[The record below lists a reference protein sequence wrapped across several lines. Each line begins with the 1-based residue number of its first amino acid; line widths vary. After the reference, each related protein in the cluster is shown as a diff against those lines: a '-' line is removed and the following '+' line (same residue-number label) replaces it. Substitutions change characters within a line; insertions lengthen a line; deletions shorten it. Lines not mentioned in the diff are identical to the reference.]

1 MKFEFDIGWFRGE
14 FNLKEDL
21 VIKGIL
27 LVGYGVRWYMVED
40 KDVKIWILFSK
51 GLYLKELD
59 KICI

>member
-51 GLYLKELD
+51 GL
-59 KICI
+59 